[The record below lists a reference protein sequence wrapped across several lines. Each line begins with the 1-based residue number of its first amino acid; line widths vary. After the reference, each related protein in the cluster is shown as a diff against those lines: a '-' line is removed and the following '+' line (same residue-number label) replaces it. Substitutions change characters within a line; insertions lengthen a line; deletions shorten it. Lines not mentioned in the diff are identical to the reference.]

1 LHLKSDLLASNLLL
15 FTNTTCT
22 ATQRRPRRHADAPRR
37 PPPLG
42 GRREAARL
50 PQRQSRGGAVQVE
63 FSRSLKTPGFKPLSL
78 SSDENPVSNF
88 AFKFNLYRYAAEAKF
103 VAAQDALLRED
114 LHGGALQVESS

>member
-1 LHLKSDLLASNLLL
+1 
-15 FTNTTCT
+15 
-22 ATQRRPRRHADAPRR
+22 
-37 PPPLG
+37 
-42 GRREAARL
+42 
-50 PQRQSRGGAVQVE
+50 
-63 FSRSLKTPGFKPLSL
+63 LKTPGFKPLSL